1 MWTQAACWVQHYHST
16 KTSGPQDLKQAKK
29 LKHRQSNNETEQ
41 ALSAQTTSPGTEEFG
56 RCLSATNMR
65 WYTTTHLWPCWLSKF
80 LWRLSA
86 QETVKNMGY
95 CRGSEDSSKPSGWRL
110 MERYERKTK
119 ELWRM
124 KLLLNGQRVQ
134 VNTLVFDLIRQLN
147 TSIQQVVHPDD
158 ELWEQVSLFTL
169 SQTVESGSYLI
180 WLNENLHAEQPRRVI
195 S

>member
-1 MWTQAACWVQHYHST
+1 MC
-16 KTSGPQDLKQAKK
+16 G
-29 LKHRQSNNETEQ
+29 HRQHAESSTTTAQRLQGPRTWSKPKNSNTDRVTMKQ
-41 ALSAQTTSPGTEEFG
+41 SRHYPHRPLPLAEEFG

-65 WYTTTHLWPCWLSKF
+65 RYTTTHLWPCWLSKF
-80 LWRLSA
+80 LWRLSS

-95 CRGSEDSSKPSGWRL
+95 CRGSEDSWKPSGWRL

-169 SQTVESGSYLI
+169 SQTVESGLYLI